1 MPIKNEENASHMT
14 DSCVIESLADNFYM
28 SYTQNELA
36 DSSKSFLSRKSQLSK
51 LQNRG
56 YTLSSSIDRFILF
69 YFFLFF
75 QICFIINFIAKRYTL
90 RISVSVE
97 FFFLNIKLTKK

>member
-1 MPIKNEENASHMT
+1 MSSKNDENASHMT

-28 SYTQNELA
+28 SYTQNELV

-56 YTLSSSIDRFILF
+56 YTLHLICSLFICFSSLFDLRFINSS
-69 YFFLFF
+69 Y
-75 QICFIINFIAKRYTL
+75 
-90 RISVSVE
+90 
-97 FFFLNIKLTKK
+97 